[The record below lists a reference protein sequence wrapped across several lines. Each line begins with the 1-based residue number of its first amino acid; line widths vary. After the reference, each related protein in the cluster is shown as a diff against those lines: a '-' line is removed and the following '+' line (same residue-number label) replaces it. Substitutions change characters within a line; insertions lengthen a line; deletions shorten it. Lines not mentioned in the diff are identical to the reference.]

1 MHILFIRNYPTV
13 DGVFTLLL
21 RLAKQ
26 FKKDG
31 HTVYFIDFGVESD
44 LKSEIE
50 GAFNLLNIG
59 DVKIKKN
66 IPNIDILFPFADGEL
81 LYWCINYL
89 KYELFKNAKMVMGVF
104 HPRAYFSSTYIGPT
118 PDTRLNKLILENL
131 PSENILFM
139 NEVVKRDHKNY
150 FKNKFEK
157 SLIVPL
163 PVKLDN
169 KLRDLSKIN
178 RKKIVSI
185 SRLEN
190 FKRYVLPMIDVIEE
204 LHNVGHEFEFY
215 IYGHGQLEKF
225 IENYIAQK
233 KLGQYVFLMGKLDY
247 EKLYLVLEDSFMF
260 VGMGT
265 TIIEASS
272 IGVPS
277 LQAIDNEKRPVT
289 YGFFSNL
296 SGFCVGEVVPEL
308 PLINMKDSIIELSKQ
323 NELEYQ
329 EICRAHIV
337 RTNTFNIDVVIEQYY
352 SFFSNASNVFKFRIS
367 NFNQITTKLLRQMFK
382 AKFLSRSQFR
392 FRI

>member
-1 MHILFIRNYPTV
+1 MNILFVRNYPSV
-13 DGVFTLLL
+13 DGVFTLIL
-21 RLAKQ
+21 RLAIKLKQ
-26 FKKDG
+26 DG
-31 HTVYFIDFGVESD
+31 HTPYFIDFGIKTDFEKD
-44 LKSEIE
+44 IKETFI
-50 GAFNLLNIG
+50 LLNVK
-59 DVKIKKN
+59 DVNAKIN
-66 IPNIDILFPFADGEL
+66 LPHIDILFPFADGDL

-104 HPRAYFSSTYIGPT
+104 HPRAYFSSTYVGPT
-118 PDTRLNKLILENL
+118 PDTRLHKLILENL

-139 NEVVKRDHKNY
+139 NEIVKRDHENY

-157 SLIVPL
+157 SPVVPL

-185 SRLEN
+185 GRLDYS
-190 FKRYVLPMIDVIEE
+190 KRYVLPMIDVIEE

-215 IYGHGQLEKF
+215 IYGHGQLEKY

-247 EKLYLVLEDSFMF
+247 EKLYFVLEDSFLF

-277 LQAIDNEKRPVT
+277 LQAIDSEKRPVT
-289 YGFFSNL
+289 YGFFGNL

-308 PLINMKDSIIELSKQ
+308 PLINMKDSIIELSKKS
-323 NELEYQ
+323 ELEYQ
-329 EICRAHIV
+329 EICRAHII
-337 RTNTFNIDVVIEQYY
+337 RTNTFNIDVVIKQYY
-352 SFFSNASNVFKFRIS
+352 SFLSIASNVFKFRIS
-367 NFNQITTKLLRQMFK
+367 NFNQITTKLLRQVFK
-382 AKFLSRSQFR
+382 AKFLTRPQSSSG
-392 FRI
+392 I